1 MSFGSYLEENI
12 LKPANLSNTFYWTGM
27 PGGQPGG
34 LRKGVVPLPG
44 YNTIFERDS
53 GTFSAS
59 RSSNA
64 NYGKV
69 QGVKYKLTRKLGYVS

>member
-44 YNTIFERDS
+44 YVTTFEGGS
-53 GTFSAS
+53 GTVSLLALS
-59 RSSNA
+59 KA
-64 NYGKV
+64 N
-69 QGVKYKLTRKLGYVS
+69 QGRIA